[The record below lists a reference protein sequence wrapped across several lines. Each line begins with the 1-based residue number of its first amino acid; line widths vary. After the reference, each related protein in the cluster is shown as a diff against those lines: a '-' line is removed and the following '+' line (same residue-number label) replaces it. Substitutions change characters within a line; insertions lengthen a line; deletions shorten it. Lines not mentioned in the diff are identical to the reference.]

1 MSINLLFLDEFAFVE
16 NDAEFY
22 TSTYPVISSGK
33 NTKVIITSTRNG
45 VANVFHKLWEGAVQ
59 STNKF
64 KPFQVDWWDVPG
76 RDEAWKAETIANTSQ
91 LQFDQEFGNQLISS
105 GNTLIDANKLMS
117 LVSIEPLYT
126 QNGVNLYK
134 KPIDGHDYLMFVDV
148 AKGRGQD
155 YSTFNVIDI
164 STEPFNQVATY
175 RNNMISPLLFPD
187 VIYKYGMTFN
197 EAYVVIENNASG
209 DVVCNG
215 LYYDLE
221 YENVHVESA
230 VKAGGVGVTMTKK
243 VKRIGCSNIKDL
255 IEQGK
260 IVINDAETIRE
271 LSAFSAR
278 GASYEALPGMHDDL
292 VMNLVMFGWY
302 TSTPFFQEMTN
313 IDIKNMLYAERSL
326 EIENDLVPFGILP
339 SNTDDEPVQEMLG
352 GQMWNLE

>member
-1 MSINLLFLDEFAFVE
+1 
-16 NDAEFY
+16 
-22 TSTYPVISSGK
+22 
-33 NTKVIITSTRNG
+33 
-45 VANVFHKLWEGAVQ
+45 
-59 STNKF
+59 
-64 KPFQVDWWDVPG
+64 
-76 RDEAWKAETIANTSQ
+76 
-91 LQFDQEFGNQLISS
+91 
-105 GNTLIDANKLMS
+105 
-117 LVSIEPLYT
+117 
-126 QNGVNLYK
+126 
-134 KPIDGHDYLMFVDV
+134 MFVDV

-164 STEPFNQVATY
+164 SVEPFIQVATY
-175 RNNMISPLLFPD
+175 RNNMMSPLLFPD
-187 VIYKYGMTFN
+187 IIYKYGKTFN
-197 EAYVVIENNASG
+197 DAYVVIENNASG

-243 VKRIGCSNIKDL
+243 VKRIGCSNMKDL

-326 EIENDLVPFGILP
+326 EIENDLVPFGVIP
-339 SNTDDEPVQEMLG
+339 SNRDDEPTQEMLG
-352 GQMWNLE
+352 GTLWNLE